1 MMTASPSPPL
11 VTEADLKTAFAG
23 GVYLISPEELLSHNS
38 GCIIEGLRDLGLAV
52 KANTARITSRH
63 TSMPLVGV
71 PESELLSKPFAGMS
85 AVIIDISHG
94 NEYVPLDS
102 LRGGRLAYLTNSDT
116 SAFCKIPEPF
126 PLFAVHE
133 TTFAANGALR
143 FPLAFGPTNALIAAS
158 EKRSAFAQRKKVVLR
173 NFRATL
179 SQGARALLDLTYV
192 PQLKTKLPVDEAI
205 VSAHEYLDALH
216 GAQVCL
222 AYGGDFFSPIQ
233 SNPWFA
239 EREPQLL
246 ARHSFDRI
254 DAPAII
260 MRWDSWRFWES
271 LVAGC
276 VTVHLDFAKYGLKLP
291 VIPEAWVHYAPID
304 LDDIK
309 GSVDALMD
317 HEKYWPDIA
326 EAGRAWAIEHYAP
339 KPTALRVLG
348 QLL

>member
-1 MMTASPSPPL
+1 MTTRPSPYL

-38 GCIIEGLRDLGLAV
+38 GCIIEGLRDLGMTV
-52 KANTARITSRH
+52 KSNTARVTSRH
-63 TSMPLVGV
+63 ASMPLAGV
-71 PESELLSKPFAGMS
+71 PEAELCSKPFAGMS

-94 NEYVPLDS
+94 NEYVPLES
-102 LRGGRLAYLTNSDT
+102 MRGGRLAYLTNSDT
-116 SAFCKIPEPF
+116 SAFCKVPDPF
-126 PLFAVHE
+126 ALFSVHE
-133 TTFAANGALR
+133 NAFATNGARR

-158 EKRSAFAQRKKVVLR
+158 DRRRAFEKRKKVALR

-179 SQGARALLDLTYV
+179 SQGVRALLDLSYV

-205 VSAHEYLDALH
+205 VPPNLYLDALH
-216 GAQVCL
+216 GSQVCL

-233 SNPWFA
+233 NNPWFA
-239 EREPQLL
+239 EKEPQLL
-246 ARHSFDRI
+246 ARHSFERI
-254 DAPAII
+254 DASAII

-271 LVAGC
+271 LLAGC

-291 VIPEAWVHYAPID
+291 VLPEPWVHYAPID

-309 GSVDALMD
+309 GSAEALMD
-317 HEKYWPDIA
+317 HQKHWPDIA
-326 EAGRAWAIEHYAP
+326 EAGRAWAIKHYAP